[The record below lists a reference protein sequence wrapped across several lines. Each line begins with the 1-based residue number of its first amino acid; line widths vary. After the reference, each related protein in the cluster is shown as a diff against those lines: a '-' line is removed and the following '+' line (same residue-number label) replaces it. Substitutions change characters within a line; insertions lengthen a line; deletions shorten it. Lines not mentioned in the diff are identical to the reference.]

1 METAKVIKKERGMV
15 VSKSGDKSVVVQIDY
30 TMKHPYY
37 GKYIRRR
44 TKLAVHDPANAAGV
58 GDVVEIT
65 PCRPISKRKSWR
77 LMNILQ
83 KAVNE

>member
-1 METAKVIKKERGMV
+1 MV

>member
-1 METAKVIKKERGMV
+1 METVKPMKKERGTV

-44 TKLAVHDPANAAGV
+44 TKLAVHDPANQSGV

-77 LMNILQ
+77 LVNILQ
-83 KAVNE
+83 KAVIE

>member
-1 METAKVIKKERGMV
+1 METAKVIKKERGTV